1 MFILLFCRYY
11 AIVHPLAA
19 MKLHSKS
26 RTRKILAATWIVP
39 MFVASPYLY
48 CKSYPFNI
56 WSTMGSISR
65 QICTDRFDDIDG
77 AISGDGA
84 TGYFR
89 KGYFLFLFFIIYLV
103 PLAVMVLTC
112 VRIAICLLHPI
123 VEKPDSAQGR
133 RITRRREE
141 NKRRVIPSGFFA
153 FHSFLSQTKFLQTYM
168 MKKDLFAQKQSRY
181 QIKSPETRL
190 TSRFKHLNI

>member
-1 MFILLFCRYY
+1 
-11 AIVHPLAA
+11 
-19 MKLHSKS
+19 MKLHCKS

-65 QICTDRFDDIDG
+65 QICTDRFDDIDA

-103 PLAVMVLTC
+103 PLAVIVLTC

-141 NKRRVIPSGFFA
+141 NKRRVIQPFFFS
-153 FHSFLSQTKFLQTYM
+153 FHSFLSQTKFL
-168 MKKDLFAQKQSRY
+168 
-181 QIKSPETRL
+181 
-190 TSRFKHLNI
+190 

>member
-1 MFILLFCRYY
+1 
-11 AIVHPLAA
+11 

-39 MFVASPYLY
+39 MIVASPYLY

-56 WSTMGSISR
+56 WSSMGSISR
-65 QICTDRFDDIDG
+65 QICTDRFDDIDA
-77 AISGDGA
+77 AISGA

-89 KGYFLFLFFIIYLV
+89 KGYFLFLFIIIYLV
-103 PLAVMVLTC
+103 PLAVIVLTC
-112 VRIAICLLHPI
+112 VRIAVCLLQPV

-141 NKRRVIPSGFFA
+141 NKRRVIQTTFLLHA
-153 FHSFLSQTKFLQTYM
+153 FITHKISLY
-168 MKKDLFAQKQSRY
+168 KKLFSTQKKSRY
-181 QIKSPETRL
+181 QIKSPETGL
-190 TSRFKHLNI
+190 TSRFMNSNT

>member
-1 MFILLFCRYY
+1 M
-11 AIVHPLAA
+11 HPLAA
-19 MKLHSKS
+19 RKLHSKS

-56 WSTMGSISR
+56 LSSMGSISR
-65 QICTDRFDDIDG
+65 QICTDRFDDIDA

-103 PLAVMVLTC
+103 PLTGILLTC
-112 VRIAICLLHPI
+112 VRIAICLLSPI
-123 VEKPDSAQGR
+123 VEKSDSAQGR
-133 RITRRREE
+133 RMTRRREE
-141 NKRRVIPSGFFA
+141 NKRRVIQSLLFVFKA
-153 FHSFLSQTKFLQTYM
+153 FHYSQLLSFLFCW
-168 MKKDLFAQKQSRY
+168 R
-181 QIKSPETRL
+181 ERVTRPVG
-190 TSRFKHLNI
+190 TVLNDEINIVSK

>member
-65 QICTDRFDDIDG
+65 QICTDRFDDIDA

-103 PLAVMVLTC
+103 PLAVIVLTC

-141 NKRRVIPSGFFA
+141 NKRRVNQSVF
-153 FHSFLSQTKFLQTYM
+153 FLSHLSMTDKI
-168 MKKDLFAQKQSRY
+168 S
-181 QIKSPETRL
+181 
-190 TSRFKHLNI
+190 LNIYD